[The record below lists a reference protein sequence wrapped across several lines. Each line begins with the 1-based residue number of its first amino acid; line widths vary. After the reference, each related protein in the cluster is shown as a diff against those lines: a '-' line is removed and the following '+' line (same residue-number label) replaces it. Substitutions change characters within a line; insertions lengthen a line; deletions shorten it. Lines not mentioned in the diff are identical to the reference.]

1 MSKDR
6 EWKIDTVP
14 DLMKRIT
21 ERWDEKRK
29 EAESLQAEQKEKLKN
44 EIKLESTIQSHLKNV
59 RSVALRLEKE
69 YPQLEAKIEKEK
81 RTQIEKNS
89 LRKKDVL
96 SKKITLREFAR
107 IGKSEEAISV
117 QVIKESTEELE
128 QSLEIIRKEN
138 LEALKI
144 EKSLCECQN
153 MIRNLILRP
162 AQILQQVLKDCGE
175 ITDQE
180 IGYFLQDNYGLRE
193 DIQQVE
199 HKLQITDGKS
209 IAGRYVFECKTMA
222 EAKSLQ
228 FSPLLPL
235 SCVSKLKS
243 ELEKYEGSENI
254 SITLYVNL
262 KDIEI
267 TSIQPRRSGAI
278 QITQLKEV
286 PGAKFTR
293 EKTGK

>member
-1 MSKDR
+1 MSKDK
-6 EWKIDTVP
+6 EWKIETVP

-44 EIKLESTIQSHLKNV
+44 EIKLESTIQAQLKNV

-69 YPQLEAKIEKEK
+69 YPQLEAKIEREK
-81 RTQIEKNS
+81 RAQIEKDS
-89 LRKKDVL
+89 LREKDVL
-96 SKKITLREFAR
+96 SKRITLREFAKV
-107 IGKSEEAISV
+107 GKSEEAISA

-128 QSLEIIRKEN
+128 LSLKVIRKKN
-138 LEALKI
+138 LEVLKL

-153 MIRNLILRP
+153 KIRGLILRP

-180 IGYFLQDNYGLRE
+180 IGYFLQDNYGARE

-199 HKLQITDGKS
+199 HKLHITDGKS
-209 IAGRYVFECKTMA
+209 MSGRYIWDSLTME
-222 EAKSLQ
+222 EAKALQ

-235 SCVSKLKS
+235 SCVEKLKS
-243 ELEKYEGSENI
+243 ELAKYEGSDGI
-254 SITLYVNL
+254 SITYYVNL
-262 KDIEI
+262 KTVEI
-267 TSIQPRRSGAI
+267 TSIKPGRLI
-278 QITQLKEV
+278 QTINLKEV
-286 PGAKFTR
+286 PGEKFTR
-293 EKTGK
+293 KEAGK